1 MRSSFLGKS
10 KMKTKVWTVEAMDYY
25 KTPELILS
33 DYEKGYLTAIY
44 DELASVEAKE
54 ELDDAPDS
62 NFWYMVVVGDRT
74 FDLGIWLTDEDDINS
89 EQVCVVHECHDY
101 RGDGS
106 YSTDVSLQYYLK
118 GASDADL

>member
-1 MRSSFLGKS
+1 
-10 KMKTKVWTVEAMDYY
+10 MKTKVWTVEAMDYY